1 MSIDFED
8 LAKSACRVAVPI
20 VTAANPIAGAVFSWA
35 SAVTFEIID
44 SIVLKQDKVA
54 SAQHV
59 IDRTVDLIEDLKV
72 ER

>member
-20 VTAANPIAGAVFSWA
+20 VTAANPIAGVVFSWA
-35 SAVTFEIID
+35 SSVAFEIID
-44 SIVLKQDKVA
+44 DVILKQDKVA
-54 SAQHV
+54 SAQRV

-72 ER
+72 AR